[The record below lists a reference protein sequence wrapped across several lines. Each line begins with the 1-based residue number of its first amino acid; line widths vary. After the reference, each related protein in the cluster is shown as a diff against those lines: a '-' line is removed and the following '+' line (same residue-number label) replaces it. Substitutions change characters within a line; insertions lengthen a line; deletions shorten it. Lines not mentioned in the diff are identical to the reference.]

1 MSTVSVASSALVMAK
16 LWGALL
22 QQGRYLTVMT
32 VVFCCCTHDCRLR
45 LIHAALLR
53 LQPLLLCQ
61 APTATR
67 NTAAAAPHTSS
78 HTRGPGTLTSQ
89 QAD

>member
-1 MSTVSVASSALVMAK
+1 MSTVSMASSALVVASRGERCCSTAGLMTA
-16 LWGALL
+16 
-22 QQGRYLTVMT
+22 MT
-32 VVFCCCTHDCRLR
+32 VVFCCCTHNCRLR